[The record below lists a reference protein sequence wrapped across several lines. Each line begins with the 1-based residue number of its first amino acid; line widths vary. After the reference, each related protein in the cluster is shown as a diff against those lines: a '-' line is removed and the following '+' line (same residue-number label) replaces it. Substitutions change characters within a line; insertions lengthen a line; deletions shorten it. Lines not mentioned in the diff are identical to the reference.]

1 MKVNI
6 HLTYQNLSIQKNKL
20 INVNYGKKL
29 AEIFSNIFKVEE
41 NKITDVVSPD
51 NLENWD
57 SLSHMDLVV
66 SIEEEF
72 SVRFSSDEIIEMKIL
87 KW

>member
-1 MKVNI
+1 M
-6 HLTYQNLSIQKNKL
+6 L
-20 INVNYGKKL
+20 IMEKKL
-29 AEIFSNIFKVEE
+29 AKIFSNIFKVDE
-41 NKITDVVSPD
+41 NKITDIVSPD

-72 SVRFSSDEIIEMKIL
+72 SIRFSSDEIIEMKNFKMIKEL
-87 KW
+87 LASKI

>member
-1 MKVNI
+1 M
-6 HLTYQNLSIQKNKL
+6 L
-20 INVNYGKKL
+20 IMEKKL

-72 SVRFSSDEIIEMKIL
+72 SVRFSSDEIIEMKNFKMVKGLLASKI
-87 KW
+87 